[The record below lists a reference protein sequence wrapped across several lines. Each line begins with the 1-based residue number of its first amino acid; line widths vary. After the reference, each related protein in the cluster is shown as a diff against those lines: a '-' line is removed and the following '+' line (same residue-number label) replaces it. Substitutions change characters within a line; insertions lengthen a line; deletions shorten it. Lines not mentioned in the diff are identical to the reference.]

1 MNDSITY
8 MTTAVLIASYNS
20 PIIGKVVS
28 RINKRVRRM
37 YSPTP
42 HGMHVHIT
50 GRATLTEISGLPLT
64 SARLIIM
71 EK

>member
-28 RINKRVRRM
+28 RINKNECVGCIAPPLM
-37 YSPTP
+37 VYA
-42 HGMHVHIT
+42 
-50 GRATLTEISGLPLT
+50 RAHNRKGHAYEISGLPLT
-64 SARLIIM
+64 SARLM